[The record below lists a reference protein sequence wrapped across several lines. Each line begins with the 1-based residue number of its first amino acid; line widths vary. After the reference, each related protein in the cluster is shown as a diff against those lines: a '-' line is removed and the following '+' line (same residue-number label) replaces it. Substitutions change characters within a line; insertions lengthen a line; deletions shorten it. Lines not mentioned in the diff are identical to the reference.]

1 MCCDLCGDF
10 IKYLDGIE
18 RFWKLYMYIGS
29 RLASE
34 NTEIETLPHIS
45 SFCRIYFSSHKNEI
59 GSRRRD
65 EPREK
70 MATENVQIV
79 YIRAVEQEGTKNKR
93 SWNEIANKMP
103 IIGKGENCLHHA
115 CTCCPCVPNYKFPF
129 WYFIAFSGKI
139 YTITLAHFSHIVWRV
154 FWMLPYAMANTSTT
168 NRPISKYWDIA
179 NWVLIH

>member
-70 MATENVQIV
+70 TATENEQIV
-79 YIRAVEQEGTKNKR
+79 YTSRRARRHKKINVAGTK
-93 SWNEIANKMP
+93 
-103 IIGKGENCLHHA
+103 
-115 CTCCPCVPNYKFPF
+115 
-129 WYFIAFSGKI
+129 
-139 YTITLAHFSHIVWRV
+139 
-154 FWMLPYAMANTSTT
+154 LPT
-168 NRPISKYWDIA
+168 KCQ
-179 NWVLIH
+179 